1 MKARLLAILNLITLG
16 FQLLMSYLVQVKLL
30 STQDVGQ
37 VSAKYDTVFAPAGIT
52 FAIWGLI
59 YTSLLAFCVFH
70 LYKALAKTSSCQTN
84 QDTQNIG
91 WLFALNSV
99 ATGLWLIAWVNEQL
113 LLSVI
118 LILIQLFTLVK
129 ISIKAHISNPDRS
142 IQTKIFTQFPLSIYL
157 GWICIAS
164 IANISAWLNS
174 TGWNGMGIS
183 ESYWV
188 IIMIGVA
195 APLSLFI
202 VLVRRNIPFGFV
214 VLWALYGIILK
225 RKQVDALLFE
235 DVINAAYA
243 AFAIILIALIIR
255 IFKKYNTQ
263 ATVNY

>member
-1 MKARLLAILNLITLG
+1 MKTRLLAILNLITLG
-16 FQLLMSYLVQVKLL
+16 FQLLMSYLAQVKLF
-30 STQDVGQ
+30 SNQDVGQ

-70 LYKALAKTSSCQTN
+70 LYKAFAKTSSCQTN
-84 QDTQNIG
+84 QDTHNIG
-91 WLFALNSV
+91 WLFSLNSI

-113 LLSVI
+113 FLSVI
-118 LILIQLFTLVK
+118 LILIQLFTLIK

-142 IQTKIFTQFPLSIYL
+142 IQTKIFTQFPLSIYF

-174 TGWNGMGIS
+174 TDWNGMGIS

-188 IIMIGVA
+188 IILIGLA
-195 APLSLFI
+195 TLLSLFI
-202 VLVRRNIPFGFV
+202 ILVRRNIPFGFV

-225 RKQVDALLFE
+225 RKQVDALLYE

-243 AFAIILIALIIR
+243 AFVIIMIALLIR
-255 IFKKYNTQ
+255 IFKRNKSRTS
-263 ATVNY
+263 VNY

>member
-16 FQLLMSYLVQVKLL
+16 FQLLMSYLVQMKLF
-30 STQDVGQ
+30 SNQDVGQ

-59 YTSLLAFCVFH
+59 YVSLLAFSVFH
-70 LYKALAKTSSCQTN
+70 LYKAFAKTSSCQTN
-84 QDTQNIG
+84 QDTQNTG
-91 WLFALNSV
+91 WFFALNSV

-118 LILIQLFTLVK
+118 LILIQLFTLIK

-142 IQTKIFTQFPLSIYL
+142 IQTKIFTQFPLSIYF

-164 IANISAWLNS
+164 IANISTWLYS

-188 IIMIGVA
+188 IIMIGIA
-195 APLSLFI
+195 ALLSLFI

-225 RKQVDALLFE
+225 RKQVDAQLYE
-235 DVINAAYA
+235 DVINAAHA
-243 AFAIILIALIIR
+243 AIAIILIALIIR
-255 IFKKYNTQ
+255 IFKKNRNQ
-263 ATVNY
+263 SIVNF

>member
-1 MKARLLAILNLITLG
+1 MKTRLLAILNLITLG

-70 LYKALAKTSSCQTN
+70 LYKAFAKTSSCQTN
-84 QDTQNIG
+84 QDTHNIG
-91 WLFALNSV
+91 WLFSLNSI

-113 LLSVI
+113 FLSVI
-118 LILIQLFTLVK
+118 LILIQLFTLIK

-142 IQTKIFTQFPLSIYL
+142 IQTKIFTQFPLSIYFA
-157 GWICIAS
+157 WICIAS

-183 ESYWV
+183 ESYW
-188 IIMIGVA
+188 
-195 APLSLFI
+195 

-225 RKQVDALLFE
+225 RKQVDALLYE
-235 DVINAAYA
+235 DVINAAYS
-243 AFAIILIALIIR
+243 AFVIIVISLLIR
-255 IFKKYNTQ
+255 IFKKNKSHTSLSY
-263 ATVNY
+263 